1 MYFSGTVHIDRKGY
15 SIYHIDKYDED
26 YLITMPKIHVEGIMT
41 GSLCPELSGST
52 YIRSSSGYTAKI
64 DYSCRGWISGKK
76 NSFVA
81 SLYHDDCEKEPLYV
95 AEGQWSGEFSMK
107 NMKTGEI
114 VEKFD
119 TSSVPRTPL
128 TVAPIEH
135 QHPLESR
142 RAWAYVVDA
151 IHKGDIFAVGHEK
164 SKIENEQR
172 EMRKIEKAEGREF
185 PRRYFSRAK
194 EDPVAERL
202 ADGMSAET
210 SMRGEMDGHHGI
222 WMWDEEKYRRIQGN
236 ALRGIKSPTRTRFD
250 SGVGGIIMETSE
262 VDCEKA

>member
-1 MYFSGTVHIDRKGY
+1 VYFSGTVHIDRKGY

-81 SLYHDDCEKEPLYV
+81 SLYHDNCETEPLYV

-119 TSSVPRTPL
+119 TNSVPRTPL
-128 TVAPIEH
+128 TVAPIER

-250 SGVGGIIMETSE
+250 SGVGGIIMETS
-262 VDCEKA
+262 